1 MSYEAGA
8 NIASKRGSTP
18 AISFVSGSFAGGVEC
33 LVTYPFEFAKTSMQ
47 LQKSPVSSSPLVMI
61 RQLVRTQGVTALYT
75 GCSSLVLGTML
86 KCGVRFFFFEN
97 IKLQLTRVVPSD
109 SVLLHNV
116 LAGMGAGAAES
127 LLAVTPSERIKTAL
141 IDDAKTGKKQLR
153 GGLHAVQ
160 VIFREQGI
168 RGLFNGLLPTT
179 LKQSMTSAA
188 RMGSYST
195 LKHMGQ
201 KYGLE
206 NNSLTTFAMGAAAG
220 TFTVYATQP
229 FDSVKTRSQAL
240 RSSGTIAAAR
250 SIINDYGFRG
260 LWRGSTM
267 RLGRL
272 LLSGGIVFTVY
283 ENTREMIEA
292 VLH

>member
-1 MSYEAGA
+1 MRFTSIGYY
-8 NIASKRGSTP
+8 
-18 AISFVSGSFAGGVEC
+18 VE
-33 LVTYPFEFAKTSMQ
+33 
-47 LQKSPVSSSPLVMI
+47 
-61 RQLVRTQGVTALYT
+61 VRSALF
-75 GCSSLVLGTML
+75 LLRKL
-86 KCGVRFFFFEN
+86 
-97 IKLQLTRVVPSD
+97 KLQLARVVPSD

-116 LAGMGAGAAES
+116 LAGMGAGATES

-141 IDDAKTGKKQLR
+141 IDDARTGKKQLR

-168 RGLFNGLLPTT
+168 RGLFNGLLSTT
-179 LKQSMTSAA
+179 LKQSITSAA

-195 LKHMGQ
+195 LKHIGQ
-201 KYGLE
+201 KYGVE

-240 RSSGTIAAAR
+240 KSSGTIAAAR
-250 SIINDYGFRG
+250 NIINDYGFRG

-292 VLH
+292 VLY

>member
-1 MSYEAGA
+1 
-8 NIASKRGSTP
+8 
-18 AISFVSGSFAGGVEC
+18 
-33 LVTYPFEFAKTSMQ
+33 
-47 LQKSPVSSSPLVMI
+47 
-61 RQLVRTQGVTALYT
+61 
-75 GCSSLVLGTML
+75 ML

-97 IKLQLTRVVPSD
+97 IKQQLSSVVPKD
-109 SVLLHNV
+109 AVLLHNV
-116 LAGMGAGAAES
+116 LAGMGAGVAES

-160 VIFREQGI
+160 VIFREQGVK
-168 RGLFNGLLPTT
+168 GLFKGILPTT

-195 LKHMGQ
+195 LKHIGQ
-201 KYGLE
+201 RYGVPS
-206 NNSLTTFAMGAAAG
+206 NSLTTFATGAAAG

-229 FDSVKTRSQAL
+229 FDSIKTRAQGL
-240 RSSGTIAAAR
+240 NGMGTINSAQ
-250 SIINDYGFRG
+250 SIIKDFGVKG

-283 ENTREMIEA
+283 EKTRGMLDTILN
-292 VLH
+292 V

>member
-1 MSYEAGA
+1 MNHEA
-8 NIASKRGSTP
+8 
-18 AISFVSGSFAGGVEC
+18 AISFVSGSIAGGVEC

-47 LQKSPVSSSPLVMI
+47 LQNNRVSRVA
-61 RQLVRTQGVTALYT
+61 ALYT

-86 KCGVRFFFFEN
+86 KCGVRFFFFEK
-97 IKLQLTRVVPSD
+97 IKLQLTHVVPRD
-109 SVLLHNV
+109 SVFLHNV

-153 GGLHAVQ
+153 GGLHALQ
-160 VIFREQGI
+160 VIFREKGL

-195 LKHMGQ
+195 LKHIGQ
-201 KYGLE
+201 KYGVK
-206 NNSLTTFAMGAAAG
+206 NNSLTTFAMGAVAG

-240 RSSGTIAAAR
+240 ESSGTIAAAR
-250 SIINDYGFRG
+250 RIINDSGFRG

-283 ENTREMIEA
+283 ENTRGIIEA
-292 VLH
+292 VLTA